1 MVHSIVTHHGG
12 YINLYSEPDKGT
24 RFNIYLP
31 VATEAESA
39 AVDETAE
46 IRGTETILVVDDEAY
61 VREICRDILA
71 SLGYEVLLAESGSDC
86 INIFSRMRERIAL
99 VILDMIM
106 PKMGGNEVFQRLRAM
121 EPGLKVLLCSGYSSN
136 GFAGIDNLLRGGA
149 NGFIQKPFSRQD
161 IALAIRKAL
170 SG

>member
-12 YINLYSEPDKGT
+12 YINLYSEPGKGT

-31 VATEAESA
+31 VAADTESSTA
-39 AVDETAE
+39 DEPTE

-61 VREICRDILA
+61 VREMCRDILA
-71 SLGYEVLLAESGSDC
+71 PLGYEIMLAGGGSDC
-86 INIFSRMRERIAL
+86 INLFSRMRERISL

-106 PKMGGNEVFQRLRAM
+106 PKMGGNEVFQALKAM
-121 EPGLKVLLCSGYSSN
+121 DPNVKVLLCSGYSSN
-136 GFAGIDNLLRGGA
+136 GFAGIDKLLRGGA

-170 SG
+170 ST